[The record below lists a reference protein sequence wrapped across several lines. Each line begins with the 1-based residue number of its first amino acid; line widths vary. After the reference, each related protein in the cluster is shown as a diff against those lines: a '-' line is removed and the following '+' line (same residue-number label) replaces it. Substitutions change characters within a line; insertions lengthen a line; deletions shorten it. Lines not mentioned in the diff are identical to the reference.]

1 MTKKTATTT
10 DSGRGRTQRLRKSKG
25 RKESSTRWLKRQLSD
40 PYVAE
45 AQERGLRSRAAFK
58 LIELDD
64 RFHFLKPGGRVVD
77 LGAAPGGW
85 TVVAVDR
92 VNAQGMEKENQGCV
106 VGIDIQ
112 DTDPVGGATLICHD
126 FMDEDAPGMLKDALN
141 GPADVVLSDM
151 AAPAT
156 GHASTDHLRIV
167 ALLETALDFACE
179 VLSPGGVFV
188 GKVFKGG
195 TENTLLAEMK
205 KRFATIKHAKPPS
218 SRKESAETYVVAMG
232 FKG

>member
-1 MTKKTATTT
+1 
-10 DSGRGRTQRLRKSKG
+10 
-25 RKESSTRWLKRQLSD
+25 
-40 PYVAE
+40 
-45 AQERGLRSRAAFK
+45 
-58 LIELDD
+58 
-64 RFHFLKPGGRVVD
+64 
-77 LGAAPGGW
+77 
-85 TVVAVDR
+85 
-92 VNAQGMEKENQGCV
+92 
-106 VGIDIQ
+106 
-112 DTDPVGGATLICHD
+112 
-126 FMDEDAPGMLKDALN
+126 MDEDAPGMLKDALN

-151 AAPAT
+151 ATPAT

-195 TENTLLAEMK
+195 TEITLLAELK
-205 KRFATIKHAKPPS
+205 KRFAIIKHAKPPS

>member
-25 RKESSTRWLKRQLSD
+25 RKESSTRWLKRQLSG

-92 VNAQGMEKENQGCV
+92 VNAQGIGKGNQGCV

-156 GHASTDHLRIV
+156 
-167 ALLETALDFACE
+167 
-179 VLSPGGVFV
+179 
-188 GKVFKGG
+188 
-195 TENTLLAEMK
+195 ENTLLAEMK